1 MRYQT
6 FNSKLYLFF
15 STFIFI
21 FILSNCATIS
31 EDDHQAVTFTSE
43 PSGAEILINSI
54 PRGKTPLTTF
64 VKKKRGDTIIEV
76 NKFGFETETFV
87 LDKSFSGKTFGN
99 IIFGGL
105 GLVGM
110 GVDVATGKAKKYENS
125 VHIILRPLQ
134 QNN

>member
-1 MRYQT
+1 M
-6 FNSKLYLFF
+6 SDIKLKVLFIF
-15 STFIFI
+15 STLV
-21 FILSNCATIS
+21 FILILNSCATIS
-31 EDDHQAVTFTSE
+31 EDDHQPVTFTSE
-43 PSGAEILINSI
+43 PSDADILVNSI
-54 PRGKTPLTTF
+54 PRGKTPLTTLI
-64 VKKKRGDTIIEV
+64 KKKRGDTIIEV

-110 GVDVATGKAKKYENS
+110 GVDVATGKAKKYENN

>member
-1 MRYQT
+1 MRCRR
-6 FNSKLYLFF
+6 FKSKFYLIF
-15 STFIFI
+15 SNLV
-21 FILSNCATIS
+21 FILFISNCATIS
-31 EDDHQAVTFTSE
+31 EDDHQPVSFTSE
-43 PSGAEILINSI
+43 PSGAEILVNSI
-54 PRGKTPLTTF
+54 PRGKTPLTTLIE
-64 VKKKRGDTIIEV
+64 KKRGDTIIEV

-125 VHIILRPLQ
+125 VHILLRPLQ

>member
-1 MRYQT
+1 MQV
-6 FNSKLYLFF
+6 
-15 STFIFI
+15 
-21 FILSNCATIS
+21 
-31 EDDHQAVTFTSE
+31 E
-43 PSGAEILINSI
+43 
-54 PRGKTPLTTF
+54 
-64 VKKKRGDTIIEV
+64 EV

-110 GVDVATGKAKKYENS
+110 GVDVATGKAKKYENN